1 MSLHNRPELKSEY
14 GNYIG
19 GKFVAAADGHTF
31 DVVTPIDGSVI
42 TKVPRSNAKDV
53 NAAIDA
59 AHAAFATWKN
69 SSVTERSNMLLKIA
83 DIVEENHHYLAAVET
98 LDNGKSIRETIH
110 ADIALVIDHFRYF
123 AGVIRAEEGT
133 VSELDATTVSVN
145 IKEPIGVVAQIIPWN
160 FPLLMAA
167 WKIAPALAAGNCVI
181 VKPAEQTPA
190 GICVFMELVG
200 HLIPDGVLNIVHG
213 FGPEAGKP
221 LAQSSRVH
229 KVAFTGETTTGRLI
243 MQYASENLNPVTME
257 LGGKSPNVFFK
268 SVMDADD
275 EFLNKAIE
283 GAVMF
288 ALNQGEVCTCPSR
301 ILVHEDIYEPFMAKV
316 IERTN
321 AIKMGNPF
329 DEGTMMGAQASEDQY
344 NKILNYI
351 DIGKE
356 EGAEVLCGG
365 ASADLGGDLGT
376 GYYIQPTILKGHNK
390 MRVFQEEIFGPVT
403 AVTTFKTVEEAL
415 EIANDTLYGLGAGV
429 WTRDAHE
436 AYQVPRAIEAGRVW
450 VNCYHAYPA
459 HAPFGGYKQSGFG
472 RETHLMMLNHYRQ
485 NKNMLV
491 SYDKN
496 ALGFF

>member
-19 GKFVAAADGHTF
+19 GKFVPAADGHTF
-31 DVVTPIDGSVI
+31 DVVTIDGSVI

-160 FPLLMAA
+160 FRYSWRHGRL
-167 WKIAPALAAGNCVI
+167 PALAAGNCVI

-301 ILVHEDIYEPFMAKV
+301 ILVHED
-316 IERTN
+316 
-321 AIKMGNPF
+321 
-329 DEGTMMGAQASEDQY
+329 
-344 NKILNYI
+344 L
-351 DIGKE
+351 
-356 EGAEVLCGG
+356 
-365 ASADLGGDLGT
+365 
-376 GYYIQPTILKGHNK
+376 
-390 MRVFQEEIFGPVT
+390 
-403 AVTTFKTVEEAL
+403 
-415 EIANDTLYGLGAGV
+415 
-429 WTRDAHE
+429 
-436 AYQVPRAIEAGRVW
+436 RAIHG
-450 VNCYHAYPA
+450 
-459 HAPFGGYKQSGFG
+459 
-472 RETHLMMLNHYRQ
+472 
-485 NKNMLV
+485 
-491 SYDKN
+491 
-496 ALGFF
+496 